1 MQRLNMSC
9 NPTNNRPLATK
20 KRRMTVRDVGL
31 KHGWDLQ
38 GSPLATEN
46 LYAGQ
51 TMRTDSDLNIIDRQ
65 LYARATQEDIPSTHH
80 FIITSEEEDNDP
92 FGHGMCLE

>member
-1 MQRLNMSC
+1 M
-9 NPTNNRPLATK
+9 LATK
-20 KRRMTVRDVGL
+20 KRRMTVRDISL

-46 LYAGQ
+46 LYASRP
-51 TMRTDSDLNIIDRQ
+51 MRTENELHTADRQ
-65 LYARATQEDIPSTHH
+65 LYASVTHEDNPSTHH
-80 FIITSEEEDNDP
+80 FIIASDEEENDP